1 MSKIA
6 LHISVLLAFTA
17 PALAADGFFGKWEAT
32 LETPRGNNDIT
43 IELSGS
49 TEAPSG
55 TFTGPQ
61 GSSELEEVKIE
72 NDVLS
77 FVRNV
82 DVRGNAIRLD
92 YKCRV
97 EGDALYV
104 TMKTPRGE
112 REFTAKRAK

>member
-1 MSKIA
+1 MSKTVLQI
-6 LHISVLLAFTA
+6 LVLLACAA
-17 PALAADGFFGKWEAT
+17 PAIAADGFFGKWEAT
-32 LETPRGNNDIT
+32 LETPRGTNDIT

-72 NDVLS
+72 NDVLT

-82 DVRGNAIRLD
+82 EFRGNAVRLD
-92 YKCRV
+92 YECRV
-97 EGDALYV
+97 EGDALHV